1 MNRLPRQNSQRL
13 QAWRQEM
20 KNHLYTPVGT
30 VEFAGFTTFER
41 LTPESAASMEMR
53 PFPVGTKWGKCWE
66 YAWFRADFILPQGCD
81 GRRVVLL
88 PGMGGEQLIYVDGV
102 ARGSN
107 DKGRDYVTLCMNGQ
121 AGEAVSVLVE
131 SYAGHGARLE
141 EMPPCPPE
149 RPAIP
154 PVPENQCTV
163 KKSTIAVW
171 NEDAYQLWLDVEVLC
186 DLLKQL
192 DEKSL
197 RYQRV
202 AKALMDF
209 TYTAD
214 FELPMEERHESFR
227 RAREV
232 LRPALQCHN
241 GSTAPL
247 MWLLG
252 QSHIDLAWL
261 WPEEETWHKVGR
273 TYANQLA
280 LMEEYPEY
288 KFLLCEPKLLD
299 MLRTQHP
306 ELWQRVK
313 DAYARGQIDA
323 EGAFYIECDTNIPS
337 GESLIRQ
344 LIRGKRWFR
353 EHFGVDSQVAW
364 QPDTFGYSGALPQI
378 LKKLNIPYFA
388 TQKLLRAD
396 PECQRFPYQNFE
408 WEGIDGS
415 AVQALS
421 YFKNNAQV
429 TPDQFVQRW
438 NDNRTQQENIDTLLY
453 NFGFGDGGGGATR
466 DMVENIRR
474 MGDLE
479 GLPRAQYGTLR
490 GFFEETA
497 RQAEGNRWVGE
508 LYLAWHRGTWT
519 TQVETKQLMRTV
531 ELLLHDAEALLALL
545 PASERKEH
553 MPTVNAAWDDLMFCQ
568 FHDVAGGVGIKRVHE
583 EAEAKLQTQFESL
596 RDLVSVLCGH
606 VYPVDDN
613 AGERTLWNTLP
624 WPRSAW
630 VNVQDEK
637 GWWSKALVKLP
648 PAGIGDLQPA
658 ELQPKDASV
667 VEMDNGFLLENSL
680 LRVTVDRQGAITQI
694 IDKRNN
700 LPLMNPGQKMNDWRL
715 YENVEVV
722 YDGWE
727 MSRDWRKRQI
737 NVPFVVEDV
746 CISNK
751 PEAASVWLFY
761 RFGESRMDVKIILKA
776 SASQVEFEVDMD
788 WNERRKLLKVHFE
801 SNVLCD
807 DALHEIQFG
816 YVKRPCH
823 DSHAFA
829 ADRYESCSNRWTA
842 LCEENRGFAILQ
854 SGSRAVSTDRGE
866 IALSLLRA
874 PLVPD
879 DTADRGNHIFRYA
892 IMPFAGSFKD
902 AGVVKAGYEFCAFD
916 YDDES
921 REGWHRLTTGFWC
934 DSDAIILETIKPA
947 DDGSDDV
954 ILRLYE
960 SLRTTA
966 AGMLHLPFA
975 AKVYASSM
983 DEEETGEL
991 LGEGTAIPLTLRP
1004 FEIVTLRIVR

>member
-1 MNRLPRQNSQRL
+1 MNRLPRQDRQRL
-13 QAWRQEM
+13 DAWRQEM
-20 KNHLYTPVGT
+20 KNHLYTPVGE
-30 VEFAGFTTFER
+30 VAFEGFTTFDR
-41 LTPESAASMEMR
+41 LTPESAASTPMR
-53 PFPVGTKWGKCWE
+53 PFLVGEKWGKCWE
-66 YAWFRADFILPQGCD
+66 YAWFRAECTLPAGCE

-88 PGMGGEQLIYVDGV
+88 PGMGGEQLIYVDGA

-107 DKGRDYVTLCMNGQ
+107 DKGRDYVTLRKSGTG
-121 AGEAVSVLVE
+121 GERVSVLIE

-141 EMPPCPPE
+141 NMGPCPPE

-154 PVPENQCTV
+154 PVPESQCTV
-163 KKSTIAVW
+163 KKSVLAVW
-171 NEDAYQLWLDVEVLC
+171 NEDAYQLHLDVEVLC
-186 DLLKQL
+186 DLLGQL

-197 RYQRV
+197 RYQKI

-214 FELPMEERHESFR
+214 FELPLNERHESFH

-232 LRPALQCHN
+232 LKPALACRN
-241 GSTAPL
+241 GSTAPT

-288 KFLLCEPKLLD
+288 KFLLCEPRLLD
-299 MLRTQHP
+299 MLRVQHP
-306 ELWQRVK
+306 ELWQRVQE
-313 DAYARGQIDA
+313 AYARGQIDP

-344 LIRGKRWFR
+344 LVRGKRWFR

-378 LKKLNIPYFA
+378 LSKLNIPYFA

-396 PECQRFPYQNFE
+396 PECERFPYQNFI

-415 AVQALS
+415 TVQALS
-421 YFKNNAQV
+421 FFKNNAQV
-429 TPDQFVQRW
+429 TPSQFVQRW
-438 NDNRTQQENIDTLLY
+438 NKDRTQQENIDTLLY
-453 NFGFGDGGGGATR
+453 PFGFGDGGGGATR
-466 DMVENIRR
+466 DMLENVRR
-474 MGDLE
+474 MTDLE
-479 GLPRAQYGTLR
+479 GLPRAHYGTLR

-519 TQVETKQLMRTV
+519 TQIKTKRLMKAVER
-531 ELLLHDAEALLALL
+531 LLHDAEALVALL
-545 PASERKEH
+545 PASERKAH
-553 MPTVNAAWDDLMFCQ
+553 MPTIDAAWDALMFCQ

-583 EAEAKLQTQFESL
+583 EAEAKLHAQ
-596 RDLVSVLCGH
+596 VLAL
-606 VYPVDDN
+606 D
-613 AGERTLWNTLP
+613 ALIERLP
-624 WPRSAW
+624 KVEQRR
-630 VNVQDEK
+630 VE
-637 GWWSKALVKLP
+637 P
-648 PAGIGDLQPA
+648 P
-658 ELQPKDASV
+658 K
-667 VEMDNGFLLENSL
+667 VEVAITETENGFLMENRILCVS
-680 LRVTVDRQGAITQI
+680 VDKQGAITQI
-694 IDKRNN
+694 IDKRNG

-727 MSRDWRKRQI
+727 MSRDWKKRRLDTDLHGRCEI
-737 NVPFVVEDV
+737 RATREGEPFLAVIYAFVESKV
-746 CISNK
+746 EMSL
-751 PEAASVWLFY
+751 WL
-761 RFGESRMDVKIILKA
+761 RGDRVEVES
-776 SASQVEFEVDMD
+776 EVD
-788 WNERRKLLKVHFE
+788 WHERRKLLKVHFE

-823 DSHAFA
+823 DSHPFA

-854 SGSRAVSTDRGE
+854 SGSRAVSTGRSPAGIGGE
-866 IALSLLRA
+866 IALSLLRS

-879 DTADRGNHIFRYA
+879 DTADRGHHGFEYA
-892 IMPFAGSFKD
+892 IMPFASAFKD
-902 AGVVKAGYEFCAFD
+902 AGVVKAGIAFA
-916 YDDES
+916 EGE
-921 REGWHRLTTGFWC
+921 REDAGFRV
-934 DSDAIILETIKPA
+934 DSEAIVLETIKPA
-947 DDGSDDV
+947 DDQSDDV

-960 SLRTTA
+960 SLRTHA
-966 AGMLHLPFA
+966 EGRLILPFDA
-975 AKVYASSM
+975 QVYESSM
-983 DEEETGEL
+983 DEEQTSKL
-991 LGEGTAIPLTLRP
+991 LGEGIEIPLRMKP
-1004 FEIVTLRIVR
+1004 FEIRTLRVVRTK

>member
-1 MNRLPRQNSQRL
+1 MKRLPRQNRQRL
-13 QAWRQEM
+13 EAWRKEM

-30 VEFAGFTTFER
+30 VEFEGFPTFDR
-41 LTPESAASMEMR
+41 LTPEQAASLPMY
-53 PFPVGTKWGKCWE
+53 PFPAGTKWGACWE
-66 YAWFRADFILPQGCD
+66 YAWFRAEFTLPAECAA
-81 GRRVVLL
+81 RRVILL

-107 DKGRDYVTLCMNGQ
+107 DKGRDYVTLRRE
-121 AGEAVSVLVE
+121 ARDGETVSVMIE

-149 RPAIP
+149 RPAVP
-154 PVPENQCTV
+154 PVTGPQCTV
-163 KKSTIAVW
+163 KPSILAVW
-171 NEDAYQLWLDVEVLC
+171 NEDAYQLYMDVEILC
-186 DLLKQL
+186 DLLGQL
-192 DEKSL
+192 PEKSL

-209 TYTAD
+209 TYTAN
-214 FELPMEERHESFR
+214 FELPMDARHESFR

-232 LRPALQCHN
+232 LVPALRCHN
-241 GSTAPL
+241 GSTAPT

-252 QSHIDLAWL
+252 QSHIDLAWM
-261 WPEEETWHKVGR
+261 WPEEETWHKVAR
-273 TYANQLA
+273 TYSNQLA

-288 KFLLCEPKLLD
+288 RFLLCEPKLLD
-299 MLRTQHP
+299 MLRAQHP
-306 ELWQRVK
+306 ELWARVK
-313 DAYARGQIDA
+313 AAFEKGQIDP

-353 EHFGVDSQVAW
+353 EHFGVDSQVAF

-396 PECQRFPYQNFE
+396 PECEHFPYQNFM

-415 AVQALS
+415 TVQALS
-421 YFKNNAQV
+421 FFKNNAQV
-429 TPDQFVQRW
+429 TPSQFVQRW
-438 NDNRTQQENIDTLLY
+438 EENRTQTDNIDTLLY

-466 DMVENIRR
+466 DMLEAVRR

-479 GLPRAQYGTLR
+479 GLPRSRYGTLK

-508 LYLAWHRGTWT
+508 LYLAWHRGTYT
-519 TQVETKQLMRTV
+519 TQVKTKQLMRTV
-531 ELLLHDAEALLALL
+531 ELLLHDAEALVALL
-545 PASERKEH
+545 PASERKAH
-553 MPTVNAAWDDLMFCQ
+553 MPTIEAAWDAVMFCQ
-568 FHDVAGGVGIKRVHE
+568 FHDVAGGVGIRRVHE
-583 EAEAKLQTQFESL
+583 EAEASLETQFRKLLELVEML
-596 RDLVSVLCGH
+596 RNR
-606 VYPVDDN
+606 VYPEDKGD
-613 AGERTLWNTLP
+613 AGQVACNTLP
-624 WPRSAW
+624 WPRRAW
-630 VNVQDEK
+630 VNMRGEN
-637 GWWSKALVKLP
+637 GWKEILAELP
-648 PAGIGDLQPA
+648 PSGTGTLCPAKNQPD
-658 ELQPKDASV
+658 DAHV
-667 VEMDNGFLLENSL
+667 TETADGFLMEN
-680 LRVTVDRQGAITQI
+680 RHMAVNINRNGVITGI
-694 IDKRNN
+694 TDKRSG

-727 MSRDWRKRQI
+727 MSRDWKRRRVDVPFSVEHVFTQ
-737 NVPFVVEDV
+737 NVPGEAHIKFIYTFGDSDV
-746 CISNK
+746 DQDI
-751 PEAASVWLFY
+751 V
-761 RFGESRMDVKIILKA
+761 LKA
-776 SASQVEFEVDMD
+776 DTHYLEFRADVN
-788 WNERRKLLKVHFE
+788 WHERRKLLKVHFE

-823 DSHAFA
+823 ASHPFA

-854 SGSRAVSTDRGE
+854 DGSRGVSTDRGE

-879 DTADRGNHIFRYA
+879 ETADRGFHSFRYA
-892 IMPFAGSFKD
+892 IMPFATAFKE
-902 AGVVKAGYEFCAFD
+902 AGVVKAGYEFSVFT
-916 YDDES
+916 YDDDTRS
-921 REGWHRLTTGFWC
+921 GSCHAGFWC

-947 DDGSDDV
+947 DDGSDDI

-960 SLRTTA
+960 SLRTHA
-966 AGMLHLPFA
+966 SGVLRLPFDG
-975 AKVYASSM
+975 KVYESSM
-983 DEEETGEL
+983 DEEKTGEL
-991 LGEGTAIPLTLRP
+991 QGEGREVRLMMKP
-1004 FEIVTLRIVR
+1004 FEIRTLRIMR

>member
-1 MNRLPRQNSQRL
+1 MNRLPRQNCQRL

-30 VEFAGFTTFER
+30 VEFDGFTTFER
-41 LTPESAASMEMR
+41 LTPESAASMPMR
-53 PFPVGTKWGKCWE
+53 PFPVGTKWGGCWE
-66 YAWFRADFILPQGCD
+66 YAWFRADFTLPEGCE
-81 GRRVVLL
+81 GRRAVLL
-88 PGMGGEQLIYVDGV
+88 PGLGGEQLIYVDGV

-107 DKGRDYVTLCMNGQ
+107 DKGRDYVTLRRAAK
-121 AGEAVSVLVE
+121 AGEKISVLIE

-149 RPAIP
+149 RPVIP
-154 PVPENQCTV
+154 LVPENQCTV
-163 KKSTIAVW
+163 KKSILAVW

-192 DEKSL
+192 DGKSL
-197 RYQRV
+197 RYQKV

-214 FELPMEERHESFR
+214 FELPMAARHESFR

-232 LRPALQCHN
+232 LKPALACHN
-241 GSTAPL
+241 GSTAPT

-261 WPEEETWHKVGR
+261 WPEEETWHKVAR
-273 TYANQLA
+273 TYSNQLA

-288 KFLLCEPKLLD
+288 RFLLCEPKLLD

-313 DAYARGQIDA
+313 EAFRRGQIDP

-344 LIRGKRWFR
+344 LIRGKKWFR
-353 EHFGVDSQVAW
+353 EHFGVDSQVAY
-364 QPDTFGYSGALPQI
+364 QPDTFGYSGVLPQI
-378 LKKLNIPYFA
+378 LSKLNIPYFA

-396 PECQRFPYQNFE
+396 PECERFPYQNFV

-415 AVQALS
+415 TVQALS
-421 YFKNNAQV
+421 FFKNNAQV
-429 TPDQFVQRW
+429 NPSQFVQRW

-466 DMVENIRR
+466 DMLENIRR

-479 GLPRAQYGTLR
+479 GLPRSRYGGLR
-490 GFFEETA
+490 EFFEETA

-519 TQVETKQLMRTV
+519 TQVATKQLMKTV
-531 ELLLHDAEALLALL
+531 ERLLHDAEALLALL
-545 PASERKEH
+545 PAAERAEH
-553 MPTVNAAWDDLMFCQ
+553 MPTINAAWDALMFCQ
-568 FHDVAGGVGIKRVHE
+568 FHDVAGGVGIQRVHR
-583 EAEAKLQTQFESL
+583 EAEASL
-596 RDLVSVLCGH
+596 LAQVRALDALI
-606 VYPVDDN
+606 
-613 AGERTLWNTLP
+613 ERLP
-624 WPRSAW
+624 KAER
-630 VNVQDEK
+630 
-637 GWWSKALVKLP
+637 KAL
-648 PAGIGDLQPA
+648 PAA
-658 ELQPKDASV
+658 ERAVITETAD
-667 VEMDNGFLLENSL
+667 GFLMENSI

-694 IDKRNN
+694 IDKRSG
-700 LPLMNPGQKMNDWRL
+700 LPLMNPGQRMNDWRL

-727 MSRDWRKRQI
+727 MSRDWKKRRLDI
-737 NVPFVVEDV
+737 DLHAKCGVFADANGEPFIEADYDFSQSGANL
-746 CISNK
+746 CIYLRGDRI
-751 PEAASVWLFY
+751 E
-761 RFGESRMDVKIILKA
+761 I
-776 SASQVEFEVDMD
+776 SAGVD

-801 SNVLCD
+801 SGVLCE

-816 YVKRPCH
+816 HVKRPCH
-823 DSHAFA
+823 DSHPFA

-854 SGSRAVSTDRGE
+854 NGSRAVSTDRGE

-879 DTADRGNHIFRYA
+879 DTADRWHQGFSYA
-892 IMPFAGSFKD
+892 IMPFASSFKD
-902 AGVVKAGYEFCAFD
+902 AAVVEAGMAFAEPCRMD
-916 YDDES
+916 A
-921 REGWHRLTTGFWC
+921 GFRM
-934 DSDAIILETIKPA
+934 DSQAIILETIKPA
-947 DDGSDDV
+947 DDRSDDI

-966 AGMLHLPFA
+966 TGVLHLPFD

-983 DEEETGEL
+983 DESETGEL
-991 LGEGTAIPLTLRP
+991 LGQGREVRLTMKPFEILTLR
-1004 FEIVTLRIVR
+1004 VVR